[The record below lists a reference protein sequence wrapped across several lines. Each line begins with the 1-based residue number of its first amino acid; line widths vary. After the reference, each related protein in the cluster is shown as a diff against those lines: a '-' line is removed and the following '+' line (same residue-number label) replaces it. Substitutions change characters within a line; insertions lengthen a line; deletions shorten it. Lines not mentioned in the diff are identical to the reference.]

1 MVLSKNHF
9 INLNYR
15 RIIMSTNRRERSNLA
30 VQAAKGFLNVI
41 GARQRSENRDREAP
55 AGGSIAPLTPQSE
68 HVLDSPLDGTLSTQ
82 DRIVDSSSHQTEVH
96 LERII
101 NMILELDD
109 GFATHINEMI
119 ATVELGQAD
128 LRTIIQ
134 RLSEHFM
141 DALDRKML
149 EQASVSQAEM
159 SAIRSELHAE
169 FSALSSIMN
178 NLRETAVKQDQ
189 IENLNEK
196 LTVLMARVS
205 DLSSHRADQE
215 IIAQLRS
222 DITNQHTS
230 LRESLIRF
238 SPIFAAI
245 LRSTSLHAD
254 ELALLNTNFRQLS
267 DRIESLSISDEQ
279 ITHIQSFGEQL
290 DVILT
295 KISQLDNGR
304 GEINS
309 LRSSI
314 ESIQTKLDL
323 FKENVE
329 QGGLQFQDALSCLS
343 AGLTAVLE
351 NRVIASI
358 RVNTREI
365 IALRNIFESE
375 LLSIQSNLREIQQ
388 HAVKREEITNLHRT
402 IADYRE
408 YSSTQNERQFQEIV
422 RRIDGL
428 QDSCISA
435 RDFEHLVEAFRGAES
450 CQTEH
455 MNQLLGRLRQIES
468 TMMNNQALQTYLD
481 HADGIRRIFVE
492 HIDEIREDL
501 TRQAAMQTTQFQNL
515 VQEVTS
521 GCVVVQRHISAE
533 CERVKSHVTT
543 EADRVISAVQGYL
556 QQFRNQS
563 PNPTTVSR
571 DPSDTQ
577 PASPSP
583 TQPHRTPRAPRHS
596 NVHSHTYIWIEHN
609 GNHGLRRD
617 GIIEKHGQAFS
628 KVKSKEFISVHGLES
643 ILARNRTP
651 TSVAAL
657 SIFRQQNIQRDD
669 YVWSEA
675 NGNHRLRNDGIIV
688 KNGQSLSTEQSQ
700 RFIESHNLQSL
711 LRSPSSNSI

>member
-1 MVLSKNHF
+1 
-9 INLNYR
+9 
-15 RIIMSTNRRERSNLA
+15 MSTNRREGSNVA
-30 VQAAKGFLNVI
+30 VQAAKGFLNLI
-41 GARQRSENRDREAP
+41 GARQRSANRAREAP
-55 AGGSIAPLTPQSE
+55 AGGSIAPLATQSE
-68 HVLDSPLDGTLSTQ
+68 HVLSSALDETSSTQ

-119 ATVELGQAD
+119 TTVELGQAD
-128 LRTIIQ
+128 LHAIIQ

-159 SAIRSELHAE
+159 SAIRSELHTE
-169 FSALSSIMN
+169 FSALSNIMN

-205 DLSSHRADQE
+205 DLSGHHADQE
-215 IIAQLRS
+215 IIAHLRS
-222 DITNQHTS
+222 DITNQNIS
-230 LRESLIRF
+230 LRESLNRF

-245 LRSTSLHAD
+245 IRSTSLHAD

-267 DRIESLSISDEQ
+267 DRIEALSISDEQ

-290 DVILT
+290 NVILT
-295 KISQLDNGR
+295 KISELDNGR

-314 ESIQTKLDL
+314 ESIQIKLDL
-323 FKENVE
+323 FKENME

-365 IALRNIFESE
+365 SALRNIFESE

-388 HAVKREEITNLHRT
+388 HAVKREDITNLHRT
-402 IADYRE
+402 ISDYRE

-422 RRIDGL
+422 RKIDAL

-455 MNQLLGRLRQIES
+455 MNQLLGRIRQIES
-468 TMMNNQALQTYLD
+468 TMMNNHALQNYLD
-481 HADGIRRIFVE
+481 HADGIRRMLVE

-501 TRQAAMQTTQFQNL
+501 TRQGAMQTTQFQNL
-515 VQEVTS
+515 VQEVTA

-563 PNPTTVSR
+563 PTPITVSR
-571 DPSDTQ
+571 YPSDTQ
-577 PASPSP
+577 PASSSQNQ
-583 TQPHRTPRAPRHS
+583 THRTPRSPRNS
-596 NVHSHTYIWIEHN
+596 DVPSGSYIWIEHN
-609 GNHGLRRD
+609 GNHGLRKD

-628 KVKSKEFISVHGLES
+628 KERSKNFISVHGLES
-643 ILARNRTP
+643 ILAKNRTP
-651 TSVAAL
+651 ISVATL
-657 SIFRQQNIQRDD
+657 SIFRQENIERDP
-669 YVWSEA
+669 YVWMEE
-675 NGNHRLRNDGIIV
+675 NGNHRLRSDGIIV
-688 KNGQSLSTEQSQ
+688 KRGQPLSTMESQ
-700 RFIESHNLQSL
+700 KFIESHNLQSL
-711 LRSPSSNSI
+711 LRNQSSNSM